1 MQRSNSLLFT
11 EKPTSSSAQNAKD
24 MWPWHR
30 DLEVLS
36 RFILPMVEVRALKAM
51 TAGCVPP
58 CCLLSP
64 NKDCAFCSFPLWPIW
79 VTREYQVTGS
89 CDSLESQSPGY
100 TKPCLSNCYSHFWGH
115 TYVLGKVEAEL
126 VPCVFLFCL
135 FDTLCS
141 SNMQFYCLSIRA
153 ILWWLKDTYTLPVW
167 DWFECFALIQPPKS
181 GACTT
186 KMLEV
191 LVHNWFLIDQ

>member
-1 MQRSNSLLFT
+1 MGCLSLPPQQPQPQWRQAEETQAIFCRVSCGEGRIKTNTFIPSCQSILASKKQGKRTPFVRS
-11 EKPTSSSAQNAKD
+11 
-24 MWPWHR
+24 
-30 DLEVLS
+30 
-36 RFILPMVEVRALKAM
+36 
-51 TAGCVPP
+51 
-58 CCLLSP
+58 SP
-64 NKDCAFCSFPLWPIW
+64 HS
-79 VTREYQVTGS
+79 
-89 CDSLESQSPGY
+89 
-100 TKPCLSNCYSHFWGH
+100 SNCYSHFWGH